1 MTEAIEKVA
10 ADTVVAD
17 TAATTTTAA
26 ATTTETAKEAT
37 AAADTS
43 KATATAATTEKAA
56 GATEEAK
63 GTWPESWREE
73 MAGGDEAVAK
83 LINRYGS
90 PKGIAKALLEKETLI
105 RSGQVKKAAPDPKD
119 EKAVAEWRK
128 EQGIPEA
135 ATDYKP
141 PTIKGHEW
149 TDEDKPVLATYFE
162 MAHAKGLP
170 QAVLDANLEIYANLQ
185 RDAQEKQFNF
195 DKEHRVN
202 TEEDLRKDW
211 GPEFRAN
218 MTLAKRALAD
228 VPEVGDLWA
237 EARLPDGRL
246 LGSVPGFIR
255 WASDLGRQAHGDA
268 AFIEGDGKS
277 RGSSRLTEIRE
288 MQTKEPDKYWSKEIQ
303 AEELDLLARESKSKS
318 AKR

>member
-1 MTEAIEKVA
+1 MTLEDKAPPADPVVVDQVVDKAPPAKAVDSPPA
-10 ADTVVAD
+10 ADKTPPSDAPL
-17 TAATTTTAA
+17 
-26 ATTTETAKEAT
+26 
-37 AAADTS
+37 AAD
-43 KATATAATTEKAA
+43 KPA
-56 GATEEAK
+56 GDAPEPK
-63 GTWPESWREE
+63 DKPGVWPESWREE
-73 MAGGDEAVAK
+73 MADGDDDLQKEAA
-83 LINRYGS
+83 RYGS
-90 PKGIAKALLEKETLI
+90 PKGILKALKEAKALI
-105 RSGQVKKAAPDPKD
+105 RSGQLKKAAPDPKD

-185 RDAQEKQFNF
+185 RDAVEKQFNF
-195 DKEHRVN
+195 DKEARTN
-202 TEEDLRKDW
+202 TEDDLRKDW
-211 GPEFRAN
+211 GPEYRAN

-303 AEELDLLARESKSKS
+303 AEELDLLSRESKSKS
-318 AKR
+318 AKQR